1 MKFRPYFTL
10 ILAYSLIADC
20 TVASE
25 MPSSDRQQELM
36 HLLLADCGSCHG
48 MTMKGG
54 LGPPLRRDDL
64 AEKPDEFIF
73 ITIREGRAGTPMPP
87 WNEFLTDSEIRWMID
102 VLRDE
107 KWNNL

>member
-1 MKFRPYFTL
+1 MKMRLCFML
-10 ILAYSLIADC
+10 ICAYL
-20 TVASE
+20 VASGCLAASE
-25 MPSSDRQQELM
+25 IPSSDRQQELM

-64 AEKPDEFIF
+64 AGKPDELIF
-73 ITIREGRAGTPMPP
+73 VAIRDGRAGTPMPP
-87 WNEFLTDSEIRWMID
+87 WHKFLSDSEIRWMID

-107 KWNNL
+107 TWNK

>member
-1 MKFRPYFTL
+1 ML
-10 ILAYSLIADC
+10 ICAYL
-20 TVASE
+20 VASGCLAASE
-25 MPSSDRQQELM
+25 IPSSDRKQELM

-64 AEKPDEFIF
+64 VGKPDELIF
-73 ITIREGRAGTPMPP
+73 VAIRDGRAGTPMPP
-87 WNEFLTDSEIRWMID
+87 WHEFLSDSEIRWMID

-107 KWNNL
+107 TWNK